1 MSNVVKYSYKLK
13 NKKGG
18 NHNMAEKQ
26 SITIKA
32 TINEPIEKV
41 WEFWTEPEHIKKWNS
56 ASEDWHTTAAE
67 NDLRTGG
74 KFFSRM
80 EAKDGSFGFD
90 FGGVYDEVKLHEVIS
105 YTLGDERKVKI
116 TFECHENKTEVIE
129 TFEAES
135 ENSVEMQQAG
145 WQSIL
150 DNFKRYTE
158 ETAL

>member
-1 MSNVVKYSYKLK
+1 
-13 NKKGG
+13 
-18 NHNMAEKQ
+18 MAEKQ

-41 WEFWTEPEHIKKWNS
+41 WKFWTEPEHIKKWNS
-56 ASEDWHTTAAE
+56 ASEDWHTIAAE

-90 FGGVYDEVKLHEVIS
+90 FGGVYDEVKLHEVIA

-116 TFECHENKTEVIE
+116 TFNCDENKTEVIE
-129 TFEAES
+129 TFEAEGEHS
-135 ENSVEMQQAG
+135 IEMQQAG
-145 WQSIL
+145 WQAIL